1 MTRVWIFLT
10 KRVGI
15 EDQDIAISIL
25 IKISKLAVT
34 YYTSLDRIV
43 SADYKQMQ
51 QNLRSFTSREAYIP
65 RLTSR
70 DISERAKLEKLELET
85 RMWRCPCC
93 QKVNDRDAN
102 AAINIKNVGAST
114 FSLGDVSPSVRVAI
128 AV

>member
-1 MTRVWIFLT
+1 
-10 KRVGI
+10 
-15 EDQDIAISIL
+15 
-25 IKISKLAVT
+25 
-34 YYTSLDRIV
+34 
-43 SADYKQMQ
+43 MQ

-102 AAINIKNVGAST
+102 AAINIKFNAVPP
-114 FSLGDVSPSVRVAI
+114 DVAEWLYDLRQAPVI
-128 AV
+128 L